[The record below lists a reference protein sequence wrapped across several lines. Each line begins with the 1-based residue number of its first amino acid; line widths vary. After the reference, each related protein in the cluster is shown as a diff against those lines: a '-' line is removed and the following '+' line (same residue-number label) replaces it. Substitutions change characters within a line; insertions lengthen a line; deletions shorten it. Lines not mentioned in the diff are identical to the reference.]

1 MVFNTNTQKTFVFH
15 LIMTFSCRNDE
26 KEKDKDKN
34 KKIERSKK
42 RQKTTSD
49 VQENFN
55 GHTTSFFFL
64 IDERIDVDRL
74 FLKKLITDRSIF
86 GLEQLYRDTNYFIYI
101 KLITF

>member
-1 MVFNTNTQKTFVFH
+1 MK
-15 LIMTFSCRNDE
+15 
-26 KEKDKDKN
+26 K
-34 KKIERSKK
+34 KKIKTKIKK
-42 RQKTTSD
+42 LKEVRKGRKQQAMYRKISTD
-49 VQENFN
+49 IL
-55 GHTTSFFFL
+55 HLFFFL